1 MGPVVQLSVVFK
13 ICVIQNVVRYRMG
26 GFWVWNFFPTIKK
39 FQKSFRIIK
48 TRHLRKR
55 SQDNPDG
62 LRGK

>member
-1 MGPVVQLSVVFK
+1 
-13 ICVIQNVVRYRMG
+13 MG